1 MPADGS
7 TVIEKGLEAADT
19 PRRPRLNLSKPDFSK
34 PLVWNTPEDSLE
46 EFHWLV
52 KNPPLHSVVIH
63 IGPKMAESLLKL
75 SNTRNRPKQK
85 THESNLGKAIDADAY
100 ELTGD
105 TVKVSKKAILLDG
118 QHRLGACV
126 KSKAPLLTHVVFGL
140 DDDIFDVIDQGKKR
154 TPGDVLALCGV
165 PEPTMV
171 AGAVAWVLKLQ
182 AGSAGQLGGGSGG
195 SITPRVVR
203 GLATGKM
210 KSIANYVKEARLI
223 NVAYKHPPTMIAA
236 MLYLI
241 GQNDPA
247 VARDFAHEWV
257 NGAKVGRNKN
267 FDVLNQ
273 RLQAIAHQ
281 NGGAIARPVR
291 AALVIQTFNYWHA
304 GMVASP
310 RALTWK
316 KGWTFPSFEF
326 DKGKFVEGKKVQDR
340 ENTSLDAVK
349 YRVHLVLTKMQ
360 DKHGEAHMT
369 QKEIS
374 ELANV
379 SPGSVSYVLSELC
392 KGRQISQVRGGKK
405 GAPASYR
412 INIPAAE
419 IVEAAVDK

>member
-75 SNTRNRPKQK
+75 SNIRNRPQTKS
-85 THESNLGKAIDADAY
+85 HSNRIGDSLGDEAF

-105 TVKVSKKAILLDG
+105 TLKFSKKGVLLDG
-118 QHRLGACV
+118 QHRLFAATTR
-126 KSKAPLLTHVVFGL
+126 KLPLLSHAIFGL
-140 DDDIFDVIDQGKKR
+140 DDEVFDVLDQGKKR
-154 TPGDVLALCGV
+154 TPADILALCGV
-165 PEPTMV
+165 PDPTIV
-171 AGAVAWVLKLQ
+171 AGSIIWALKFEKGP
-182 AGSAGQLGGGSGG
+182 AGMDGG
-195 SITPRVVR
+195 SIPHKTSPRTVR
-203 GLATGKM
+203 ELALGRM
-210 KSIANYVKEARLI
+210 KQISEWVREARLI
-223 NVAYKHPPTMIAA
+223 NVAYKHPPTMIGGL
-236 MLYLI
+236 LYMI
-241 GQNDPA
+241 GRRDVG

-257 NGAKVGRNKN
+257 NGAKIGRNKN

-273 RLQAIAHQ
+273 RLQALAHQ
-281 NGGAIARPVR
+281 NGGVVNRMVR
-291 AALVIQTFNYWHA
+291 AALLIQTFNYWHA

-316 KGWTFPSFEF
+316 KGWTFPSIEF

-360 DKHGEAHMT
+360 DKHCEAHMT

-374 ELANV
+374 DLANV

-392 KGRQISQVRGGKK
+392 KSKQISQIRGGKK

-412 INIPAAE
+412 INVPAAE